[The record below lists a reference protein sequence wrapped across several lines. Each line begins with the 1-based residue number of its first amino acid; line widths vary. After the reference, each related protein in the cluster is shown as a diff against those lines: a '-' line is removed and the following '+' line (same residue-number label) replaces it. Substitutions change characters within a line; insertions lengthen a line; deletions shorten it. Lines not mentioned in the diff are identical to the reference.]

1 MTKVKLLYNNNMYCG
16 FDMEGHAGFNTN
28 GPDIL
33 CASLSAASQMTING
47 ILDWTGI
54 DVEDFIKVNN
64 PTLGKLIVE
73 LPPTIDQSMTVQQLF
88 NTFAMYIE
96 QLAELYPENV
106 DLVKEE
112 TDE

>member
-1 MTKVKLLYNNNMYCG
+1 MLYSGNMYSG
-16 FDMEGHAGFNTN
+16 FVMQGHAGYNTG

-54 DVEDFIKVNN
+54 DVEDFVKVNN
-64 PTLGKLIVE
+64 PTTGKLVVE
-73 LPPTIDQSMTVQQLF
+73 LPPTIDQSTTVQQLF

-106 DLVKEE
+106 DLVKEGTNE
-112 TDE
+112 